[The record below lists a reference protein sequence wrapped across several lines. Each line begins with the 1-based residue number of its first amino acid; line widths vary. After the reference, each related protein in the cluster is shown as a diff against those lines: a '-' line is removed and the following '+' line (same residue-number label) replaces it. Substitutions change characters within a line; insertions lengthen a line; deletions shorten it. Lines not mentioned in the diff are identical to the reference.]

1 MGSSDE
7 VNLKSRFFRVG
18 ESSRKDFTFKSFL
31 LLCLELGDS
40 CKLKPCTFVFPIYG
54 KLDFK
59 MRKQLVVINR
69 HGTAVCHS
77 LTSLVLVLGFLFPPF
92 KFLLT
97 ALLPKGHD
105 A

>member
-1 MGSSDE
+1 M
-7 VNLKSRFFRVG
+7 NLKSRFFRVG

-40 CKLKPCTFVFPIYG
+40 CKLKPCTSVFPIYG

-59 MRKQLVVINR
+59 MRKQLTVINR
-69 HGTAVCHS
+69 HGTAVCRS
-77 LTSLVLVLGFLFPPF
+77 LASLVLVLGFLFPPV

-97 ALLPKGHD
+97 ALLLKVHD